1 MAHIFCQSKEYRD
14 LTLLEIAELTEQH
27 ARDYLAELR
36 WGSTTT
42 MPCPFCDKVDT
53 HYPRRNRGQWR
64 CKSCDGVFSVTSGTL
79 FANRKLSLKRLL
91 LLFYVFISSPKG
103 VSANQFHAQLGIAI
117 GSAYQNLSK
126 LREVLWEQ
134 RDLTP
139 LSGVVQ
145 IDGGHFCG
153 KPRRPRV
160 RNKPTAMMVN
170 SKLRNRK
177 AGMVPGNGGF
187 KLESWN
193 QKKLKNRRVV
203 VVMRQLSE
211 VEGRGAIRSI
221 VTIVEAETA
230 RQVIPEIK
238 KYVVPGSTIQTDD
251 GHAYSSLTA
260 WYDHQS
266 VPHSQMYARDDGVN
280 NNQAESYIAR
290 LRRSEYG
297 THHGMRQR
305 HFSLYAN
312 EMAWREDVRF
322 LTLRQKFEDLTTKI
336 FKTKESK
343 IFYRYGCKGKK
354 KTVTLH

>member
-42 MPCPFCDKVDT
+42 MPCPFCDEVDT

-64 CKSCDGVFSVTSGTL
+64 CKSCDGVFSVTTGTL

-91 LLFYVFISSPKG
+91 LLFYVFVSSPKG

-117 GSAYQNLSK
+117 SSAYQNLSK

-139 LSGVVQ
+139 LSGVVH
-145 IDGGHFCG
+145 IDGGFFCG
-153 KPRRPRV
+153 KPRRPQFRNRV
-160 RNKPTAMMVN
+160 TSTIVN
-170 SKLRNRK
+170 HKLRNRK
-177 AGMVPGNGGF
+177 AGMVPNNGGYS
-187 KLESWN
+187 LERWN
-193 QKKLKNRRVV
+193 REKLKNRRVV
-203 VVMRQLSE
+203 LVMRQLSE
-211 VEGRGAIRSI
+211 TKGVGAVRTI
-221 VTIVEAETA
+221 VTVVGAEVS
-230 RQVIPEIK
+230 RQVVPEIR
-238 KYVVPGSTIQTDD
+238 KYVLPGSSIQTDD
-251 GHAYSSLTA
+251 GHAYSSLSA
-260 WYDHQS
+260 WFDHQS
-266 VPHSQMYARDDGVN
+266 VPHAKMYSRLDGVN
-280 NNQAESYIAR
+280 NNQAESYISR

-297 THHGMRQR
+297 TFHGMRQQY
-305 HFSLYAN
+305 FELYAN

-336 FKTKESK
+336 FRTKESK
-343 IFYRYGCKGKK
+343 MFFGYRGSGKNSRN
-354 KTVTLH
+354 TLH